1 MQHLFDQYIDTD
13 CIFKRIT
20 CDPDFDGL
28 LKVMTPRVAMSAI
41 AEAFNFMHKPEV
53 EESFSL
59 TLGGCM
65 VVSLIQQV
73 LVRFLIQ
80 KLMNLMTAE
89 AVILHHNMIPYSYL
103 RNYLVKQAH
112 FSLKRVIT
120 NYHKGIKATLR

>member
-13 CIFKRIT
+13 CIFKLIT

-28 LKVMTPRVAMSAI
+28 HKAMTHRVAMSAVV
-41 AEAFNFMHKPEV
+41 EAFNFMHKSEV

-59 TLGGCM
+59 TPGGCM
-65 VVSLIQQV
+65 VVSLVQQV
-73 LVRFLIQ
+73 LVQFLTQ

-89 AVILHHNMIPYSYL
+89 AIILHRNKIPYSY
-103 RNYLVKQAH
+103 RSNYLVKQAH